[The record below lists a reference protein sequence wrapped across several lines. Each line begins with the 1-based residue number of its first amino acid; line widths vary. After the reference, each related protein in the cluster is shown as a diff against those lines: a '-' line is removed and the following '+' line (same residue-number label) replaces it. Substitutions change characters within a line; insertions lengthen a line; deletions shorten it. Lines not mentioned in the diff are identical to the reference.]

1 MFFFSSRRRHT
12 SCALVTGVQTCALPI
27 SGIEVYADF
36 FDTLA
41 VRAPGGADE
50 VLAAALRHGVN
61 LRRLDDDHVGIAL
74 DETTTEDVLER
85 VAAAFDASLV
95 ADRPTG
101 SWFPAELARTSDYLT
116 HPVFSAH
123 RSETEM
129 LPIGR

>member
-1 MFFFSSRRRHT
+1 MYAVYHGPEGLRAIAERVHGQAAWLAASLGD
-12 SCALVTGVQTCALPI
+12 A
-27 SGIEVYADF
+27 GIEVYADF

-85 VAAAFDASLV
+85 V
-95 ADRPTG
+95 R
-101 SWFPAELARTSDYLT
+101 AEERRVGKECVSTCRTQSSPL
-116 HPVFSAH
+116 H
-123 RSETEM
+123 
-129 LPIGR
+129 

>member
-1 MFFFSSRRRHT
+1 MYAVYHGPEGLRAIAERVHGQAAWLAASLGD
-12 SCALVTGVQTCALPI
+12 A
-27 SGIEVYADF
+27 GIEVYADF

-85 VAAAFDASLV
+85 VRSEEHTSELQSLM
-95 ADRPTG
+95 
-101 SWFPAELARTSDYLT
+101 RTSYAVFCLKKKT
-116 HPVFSAH
+116 H
-123 RSETEM
+123 TTQ
-129 LPIGR
+129 